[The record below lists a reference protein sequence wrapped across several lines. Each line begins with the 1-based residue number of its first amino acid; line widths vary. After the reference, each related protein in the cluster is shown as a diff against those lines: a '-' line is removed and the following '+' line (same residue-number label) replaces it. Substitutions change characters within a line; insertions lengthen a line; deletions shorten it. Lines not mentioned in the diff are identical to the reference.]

1 MSKLTFYIAIQL
13 MNNMQGLSQNDKIK
27 SEKEIKILTQL
38 GLSRDEAQVYHVLLV
53 SKESTVGKISRSI
66 NFSRAKIYGII
77 DNLLADGIV
86 VEGNKH
92 PKTYFPVDPK
102 EISNRKLKNMQ
113 KASELV
119 DEELA
124 PLFKS
129 KPVDYLETLTVK
141 DMEIFS
147 QVVDMCERANETIDV
162 IAAILPSEMPR
173 NVCKAFSD
181 ASGRGIKV
189 RMLFPDKK
197 TNLDLS
203 RLEGYFEVKL
213 AKSIPAAGII
223 LIDDNEFCVGGLDV
237 PESENTL
244 IGMWMNQPELARLAK
259 LIFNNLYDSS
269 ELYES

>member
-1 MSKLTFYIAIQL
+1 
-13 MNNMQGLSQNDKIK
+13 MQGLSQKDKLK
-27 SEKEIKILTQL
+27 SENEIKILTQL
-38 GLSRDEAQVYHVLLV
+38 GLSKDEAQVYHVLLV

-77 DNLLADGIV
+77 DNLLAEEIV

-102 EISNRKLKNMQ
+102 EISNRKLKNVQ
-113 KASELV
+113 KASESVHKELV
-119 DEELA
+119 

-129 KPVDYLETLTVK
+129 KPIDYLETLTVK

-173 NVCKAFSD
+173 SVCKAFSD

-189 RMLFPDKK
+189 RMLFPDKE

-203 RLEGYFEVKL
+203 RLDGYFEIRL

-223 LIDDNEFCVGGLDV
+223 LIDDSEFCVGGLDV
-237 PESENTL
+237 PDSKNTL
-244 IGMWMNQPELARLAK
+244 LGMWMNQPELARLAK
-259 LIFNNLYDSS
+259 LIFDNIYDTSD
-269 ELYES
+269 LYEN

>member
-1 MSKLTFYIAIQL
+1 
-13 MNNMQGLSQNDKIK
+13 MQRLSQDDKIK
-27 SEKEIKILTQL
+27 SENEIKILTQL
-38 GLSRDEAQVYHVLLV
+38 GLSKVEAQVYHVLLV

-77 DNLLADGIV
+77 DNLLSEGIV

-102 EISNRKLKNMQ
+102 NISERKLKSIQ
-113 KASELV
+113 KASKLV
-119 DEELA
+119 DEQLA

-147 QVVDMCERANETIDV
+147 QVVDMCERASETIDV
-162 IAAILPSEMPR
+162 IASILPSEMPR

-189 RMLFPDKK
+189 RMLFPDKE

-223 LIDDNEFCVGGLDV
+223 LIDNSEFCVGGLDV

-244 IGMWMNQPELARLAK
+244 LGMWMNQPELARLAR
-259 LIFNNLYDSS
+259 LIFDNLYDSAETYKS
-269 ELYES
+269 

>member
-1 MSKLTFYIAIQL
+1 
-13 MNNMQGLSQNDKIK
+13 MQGLSQSEKIK

-38 GLSRDEAQVYHVLLV
+38 GLSKDEARVYHVLLV

-77 DNLLADGIV
+77 DNLLAEGIV

-102 EISNRKLKNMQ
+102 SISERKLKSIQ
-113 KASELV
+113 KASKLV
-119 DEELA
+119 DEQLA

-147 QVVDMCERANETIDV
+147 QVVDMCERASETIDV

-173 NVCKAFSD
+173 NVCRAFSD

-189 RMLFPDKK
+189 RMLFPDKE

-223 LIDDNEFCVGGLDV
+223 LIDNSEFCVGGLDV

-244 IGMWMNQPELARLAK
+244 LGMWMNQPELARLAR
-259 LIFNNLYDSS
+259 LIFDNLYDSAETYKS
-269 ELYES
+269 

>member
-1 MSKLTFYIAIQL
+1 MIRF
-13 MNNMQGLSQNDKIK
+13 MQRLSQDDKLK

-38 GLSRDEAQVYHVLLV
+38 GLSKDEAQVYHVLLV

-77 DNLLADGIV
+77 DNLLSEGIV

-102 EISNRKLKNMQ
+102 NISERKLKSIQ
-113 KASELV
+113 KASKLV
-119 DEELA
+119 DEQLA

-147 QVVDMCERANETIDV
+147 QVVDMCERASETIDV

-189 RMLFPDKK
+189 RMLFPDKE

-223 LIDDNEFCVGGLDV
+223 RIDNSEFCVGGLDA

-244 IGMWMNQPELARLAK
+244 LGMWMNQPELARLAR
-259 LIFNNLYDSS
+259 LIFDNLYDSAETYRS
-269 ELYES
+269 

>member
-1 MSKLTFYIAIQL
+1 MIQF
-13 MNNMQGLSQNDKIK
+13 MQGLSQEDKLK

-38 GLSRDEAQVYHVLLV
+38 GLSKDEAQVYHVLLV

-66 NFSRAKIYGII
+66 NFSRAKIYGIV
-77 DNLLADGIV
+77 DNLLSEGIV

-102 EISNRKLKNMQ
+102 NISERKLKSIQ
-113 KASELV
+113 KASKLV
-119 DEELA
+119 DEQLA

-147 QVVDMCERANETIDV
+147 QVVDMCERASETIDV

-189 RMLFPDKK
+189 RMLFPDKEN
-197 TNLDLS
+197 NLDLS

-223 LIDDNEFCVGGLDV
+223 LIDKCEFCVGGLDV

-244 IGMWMNQPELARLAK
+244 LGMWMNQPELARLAR
-259 LIFNNLYDSS
+259 LIFDNLYDSAETYKS
-269 ELYES
+269 

>member
-1 MSKLTFYIAIQL
+1 MIRF
-13 MNNMQGLSQNDKIK
+13 MQRLSQDDKLK

-38 GLSRDEAQVYHVLLV
+38 GLSKDEAQVYHVLLV

-77 DNLLADGIV
+77 DNLLSEGIV

-102 EISNRKLKNMQ
+102 NISERKLKSIQ
-113 KASELV
+113 KASKLV
-119 DEELA
+119 DEQLA

-147 QVVDMCERANETIDV
+147 QVVDMCERASETIDV

-189 RMLFPDKK
+189 RMLFPDKE

-223 LIDDNEFCVGGLDV
+223 LIDNSEFCVGGLDA

-244 IGMWMNQPELARLAK
+244 LGMWMNQPELARLAR
-259 LIFNNLYDSS
+259 LIFDNLYDSAETYRS
-269 ELYES
+269 

>member
-1 MSKLTFYIAIQL
+1 MIQF
-13 MNNMQGLSQNDKIK
+13 MQGLSQEDKLK

-38 GLSRDEAQVYHVLLV
+38 GLSKDEAQVYHVLLV

-66 NFSRAKIYGII
+66 NFSRAKIYGIV
-77 DNLLADGIV
+77 DNLLSEGIV

-102 EISNRKLKNMQ
+102 NISERKLKSIQ
-113 KASELV
+113 KASKLV
-119 DEELA
+119 DEQLA

-147 QVVDMCERANETIDV
+147 QVVDMCERASETIDV

-189 RMLFPDKK
+189 RMLFPDKEN
-197 TNLDLS
+197 NLDLS

-223 LIDDNEFCVGGLDV
+223 LIDNSEFCVGGLDA

-244 IGMWMNQPELARLAK
+244 LGMWMNQPELARLAR
-259 LIFNNLYDSS
+259 LIFDNLYDSAETYRS
-269 ELYES
+269 

>member
-1 MSKLTFYIAIQL
+1 MIQF
-13 MNNMQGLSQNDKIK
+13 MQGLSQEDKLK

-38 GLSRDEAQVYHVLLV
+38 GLSKDEAHVYHVLLV

-66 NFSRAKIYGII
+66 NFSRAKIYGIV
-77 DNLLADGIV
+77 DNLLAEGIV

-102 EISNRKLKNMQ
+102 DISERKLKSVQ
-113 KASELV
+113 KASKLV
-119 DEELA
+119 DEQLA

-147 QVVDMCERANETIDV
+147 QVVDMCERASETIDV

-173 NVCKAFSD
+173 NVCRAFSD

-189 RMLFPDKK
+189 RMLFPDKE

-223 LIDDNEFCVGGLDV
+223 LIDNSEFCVGGLDV

-244 IGMWMNQPELARLAK
+244 LGMWMNQPELARLAR
-259 LIFNNLYDSS
+259 LIFDNLYDSAETYKS
-269 ELYES
+269 

>member
-1 MSKLTFYIAIQL
+1 
-13 MNNMQGLSQNDKIK
+13 MQGLSQSDKIK

-38 GLSRDEAQVYHVLLV
+38 GLSKDEAHVYHVLLV

-66 NFSRAKIYGII
+66 NFSRAKIYGVV
-77 DNLLADGIV
+77 DNLLAEGIV

-102 EISNRKLKNMQ
+102 HISERKLKSIQ
-113 KASELV
+113 KASKLV
-119 DEELA
+119 DEQLA

-147 QVVDMCERANETIDV
+147 QVVDMCERASETIDV

-173 NVCKAFSD
+173 NVCRAFSD

-189 RMLFPDKK
+189 RMLFPDKE

-223 LIDDNEFCVGGLDV
+223 LIDNNEFCVGGLDV

-244 IGMWMNQPELARLAK
+244 LGMWMNQPELARLAR
-259 LIFNNLYDSS
+259 LIFDNLYDSAETYKS
-269 ELYES
+269 

>member
-1 MSKLTFYIAIQL
+1 MA
-13 MNNMQGLSQNDKIK
+13 NLSQDQKSQ
-27 SEKEIKILTQL
+27 SEKQIKILRQL
-38 GLSRDEAQVYHVLLV
+38 GLSDDEARIYHVLLV

-77 DNLLADGIV
+77 DNLLAEGIV

-102 EISNRKLKNMQ
+102 EISDRKLKSMQ
-113 KASELV
+113 NASKLV
-119 DEELA
+119 DEKLA

-141 DMEIFS
+141 DMDIFS

-173 NVCKAFSD
+173 NVCRAFSD

-189 RMLFPDKK
+189 RMLFPDKEN
-197 TNLDLS
+197 NLDLS

-213 AKSIPAAGII
+213 ARSIPAAGII
-223 LIDDNEFCVGGLDV
+223 LIDNSEFCVGGLDV

-244 IGMWMNQPELARLAK
+244 LGMWMNQPELARLAR
-259 LIFNNLYDSS
+259 LIFDNLYDSA
-269 ELYES
+269 EKYES

>member
-1 MSKLTFYIAIQL
+1 MIQF
-13 MNNMQGLSQNDKIK
+13 MQGLSQEDKLK

-38 GLSRDEAQVYHVLLV
+38 GLSKDEAQVYHVLLV

-66 NFSRAKIYGII
+66 NFSRAKIYGIV
-77 DNLLADGIV
+77 DNLLSEGIV

-102 EISNRKLKNMQ
+102 NISERKLKSIQ
-113 KASELV
+113 KASKLV
-119 DEELA
+119 DEQLA

-147 QVVDMCERANETIDV
+147 QVVDMCERASETIDV

-189 RMLFPDKK
+189 RMLFPDKEN
-197 TNLDLS
+197 NLDLS

-223 LIDDNEFCVGGLDV
+223 LIDNSEFCVGGLDV

-244 IGMWMNQPELARLAK
+244 LGMWMNQPELARLAR
-259 LIFNNLYDSS
+259 LIFDNLYDSAETYKS
-269 ELYES
+269 

>member
-1 MSKLTFYIAIQL
+1 MIQF
-13 MNNMQGLSQNDKIK
+13 MQGLSQEDKLK

-38 GLSRDEAQVYHVLLV
+38 GLSKDEAQVYHVLLV

-66 NFSRAKIYGII
+66 NFSRAKIYGIV
-77 DNLLADGIV
+77 DNLLSEGIV

-102 EISNRKLKNMQ
+102 NISERKLKSIQ
-113 KASELV
+113 KASKLV
-119 DEELA
+119 DEQLA

-147 QVVDMCERANETIDV
+147 QVVDMCERASETIDV

-189 RMLFPDKK
+189 RMLFPDKE

-223 LIDDNEFCVGGLDV
+223 LIDNSEFCVGGLDA

-244 IGMWMNQPELARLAK
+244 LGMWMNQPELARLAR
-259 LIFNNLYDSS
+259 LIFDNLYDSAETYRS
-269 ELYES
+269 

>member
-1 MSKLTFYIAIQL
+1 MIQF
-13 MNNMQGLSQNDKIK
+13 MQGLSQEDKLK

-38 GLSRDEAQVYHVLLV
+38 GLSKDEAQVYHVLLV

-66 NFSRAKIYGII
+66 NFSRAKIYGIV
-77 DNLLADGIV
+77 DNLLSEGIV

-102 EISNRKLKNMQ
+102 NISERKLKSIQ
-113 KASELV
+113 KASKLV
-119 DEELA
+119 DEQLA

-147 QVVDMCERANETIDV
+147 QVVDMCERASETIDV

-189 RMLFPDKK
+189 RMLFPDKEN
-197 TNLDLS
+197 NLDLS

-213 AKSIPAAGII
+213 AKSIHAAGII
-223 LIDDNEFCVGGLDV
+223 LIDNCEICVGGLDV

-244 IGMWMNQPELARLAK
+244 LGMWMNQPELARLAR
-259 LIFNNLYDSS
+259 LIFDNLYDSAETYKS
-269 ELYES
+269 

>member
-1 MSKLTFYIAIQL
+1 
-13 MNNMQGLSQNDKIK
+13 MQGLSQSDKLK

-38 GLSRDEAQVYHVLLV
+38 GLSKDEAHVYHVLLV

-77 DNLLADGIV
+77 DNLLAEGIV

-102 EISNRKLKNMQ
+102 DISERKLKSIQ
-113 KASELV
+113 KASKLV
-119 DEELA
+119 DEQLA

-147 QVVDMCERANETIDV
+147 QVVDMCERASETIDV

-173 NVCKAFSD
+173 NVCRAFSD

-189 RMLFPDKK
+189 RMLFPDKE
-197 TNLDLS
+197 TNLD
-203 RLEGYFEVKL
+203 
-213 AKSIPAAGII
+213 
-223 LIDDNEFCVGGLDV
+223 
-237 PESENTL
+237 
-244 IGMWMNQPELARLAK
+244 
-259 LIFNNLYDSS
+259 
-269 ELYES
+269 

>member
-1 MSKLTFYIAIQL
+1 MIQF
-13 MNNMQGLSQNDKIK
+13 MQGLSQEDKLK

-38 GLSRDEAQVYHVLLV
+38 GLSKDEAQVYHVLLV

-66 NFSRAKIYGII
+66 NFSRAKIYGIV
-77 DNLLADGIV
+77 DNLLSEGIV

-102 EISNRKLKNMQ
+102 EISNRKLKSIQ
-113 KASELV
+113 KASKLV

-129 KPVDYLETLTVK
+129 KPVDYLETLTVR

-147 QVVDMCERANETIDV
+147 QVVDMCERANETVDV

-189 RMLFPDKK
+189 RMLFPDKE

-203 RLEGYFEVKL
+203 RLDGYFEVKL

-223 LIDDNEFCVGGLDV
+223 LIDNSEFCVGGLDV

-244 IGMWMNQPELARLAK
+244 LGMWMNQPELARLARS
-259 LIFNNLYDSS
+259 IFDN
-269 ELYES
+269 LYESAEKYES